1 MLRVQITIQT
11 GADGYHFICHIFF
24 FFLWGVDKIDTI

>member
-24 FFLWGVDKIDTI
+24 FGGVDKIDTI